1 MNRLAEFLALYRA
14 YRKFHP
20 RRYALERAYHIAFNG
35 LPF

>member
-20 RRYALERAYHIAFNG
+20 RRYALERAYGIAFNH

>member
-1 MNRLAEFLALYRA
+1 MSRMREFFSLYLA

-20 RRYALERAYHIAFNG
+20 RRYALARAYGIAFSG

>member
-20 RRYALERAYHIAFNG
+20 RRYALRIAYGIAFKN